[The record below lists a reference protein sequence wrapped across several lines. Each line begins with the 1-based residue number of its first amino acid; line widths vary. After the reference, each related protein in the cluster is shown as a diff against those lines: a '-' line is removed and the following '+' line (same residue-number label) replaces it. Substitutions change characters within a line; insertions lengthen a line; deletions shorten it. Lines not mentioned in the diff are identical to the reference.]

1 MPRPNLPHQ
10 TYDPAENILFV
21 THPEPVRLET
31 REHIVRYFDE
41 IVRFFR
47 ERCRGKKAYYLV
59 DWTHFET
66 NVRENDAYAENVKRV
81 VTECAIQIVRFTDS
95 PIQRTAGRL
104 VAVKLHVPSHVY
116 DTREEAIAVVRA
128 MREAAGTR

>member
-1 MPRPNLPHQ
+1 MSNLSHQ
-10 TYDPAENILFV
+10 SYDPTENILFV
-21 THPEPVRLET
+21 THPSPVRLET
-31 REHIVRYFDE
+31 REQIVTYFDD

-59 DWTHFET
+59 DWTRFET
-66 NVRENDAYAENVKRV
+66 NVRENDVYAANVKRV
-81 VTECAIQIVRFTDS
+81 VSECAITIVRFTDS

-116 DTREEAIAVVRA
+116 DTREEAIAVVRSL
-128 MREAAGTR
+128 RAAASER